1 MCEFERFYQSFSSTF
16 SVFMLCFVLF
26 QGTCNHQLDS
36 LDPSKVNP
44 CLWIDFWQLED
55 LVEVSLSCSWQGI
68 WSNFHEY
75 MDFPCIKHTNALP
88 CIKHTN
94 ASLFARPLSSHFIF
108 SLTRDANFLLAPL
121 MFCWESKSNLDNIL
135 FMI

>member
-75 MDFPCIKHTNALP
+75 MDFPCIKHTNA
-88 CIKHTN
+88 
-94 ASLFARPLSSHFIF
+94 SLFARPLSSHFIF
-108 SLTRDANFLLAPL
+108 SLTRDAKFLWAPF